1 MSKKTDELAVSA
13 ITGVDVSQDEKGVT
27 SGKTSVFLG
36 SFPFGSPYFARCAV
50 GNLNSD
56 FSSENI
62 SASSS
67 MIDYPAN
74 QTDQIHALSVSE
86 MVRNGQGD
94 VRETTLEN
102 FDFQAGE
109 RDDGSVTPVSMQQL
123 DWADPAEIYEAH
135 HNLDAEIKNSIL
147 LSCFLHYYLSVYL
160 LNQKI
165 YFAQKAYLYQQQ
177 QK

>member
-50 GNLNSD
+50 GNLHSD

-67 MIDYPAN
+67 MV
-74 QTDQIHALSVSE
+74 LS
-86 MVRNGQGD
+86 G
-94 VRETTLEN
+94 
-102 FDFQAGE
+102 
-109 RDDGSVTPVSMQQL
+109 
-123 DWADPAEIYEAH
+123 
-135 HNLDAEIKNSIL
+135 
-147 LSCFLHYYLSVYL
+147 
-160 LNQKI
+160 
-165 YFAQKAYLYQQQ
+165 YFATNPYFKRKRRLWASL
-177 QK
+177 